1 MFASTGHWVTNVQ
14 PPLRRSFFPCGWHDV
29 DYISQCTRGLEER
42 LGARGC
48 SFLWSLWGLEAERKG
63 WC

>member
-1 MFASTGHWVTNVQ
+1 MFASTGHWVADIQ
-14 PPLRRSFFPCGWHDV
+14 PPLRRTFFPCGCHDT
-29 DYISQCTRGLEER
+29 DYISQSARGLEES

-48 SFLWSLWGLEAERKG
+48 SFLRSLWGLEAERKR